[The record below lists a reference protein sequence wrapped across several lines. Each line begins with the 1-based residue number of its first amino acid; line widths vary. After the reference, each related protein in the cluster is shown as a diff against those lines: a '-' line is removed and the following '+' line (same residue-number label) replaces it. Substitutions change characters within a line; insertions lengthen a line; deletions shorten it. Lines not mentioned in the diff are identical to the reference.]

1 MKVTLLAT
9 TPTITPTP
17 FTTPSYIT
25 TEYRLWKEESLQ
37 GFVLMIY
44 KDIVYI
50 MCSLFTPLPCD
61 GVNNGSNRSIT
72 HRTND
77 FMIWSQFIFQ
87 LNTSFLS
94 NEKSYTHLTLTVIHW
109 PWYSNLNFLSMSTNI
124 EDVIFSSA
132 SIMVRGLT
140 MQTGTVNV
148 SFSVMVASWCTL
160 QSP

>member
-17 FTTPSYIT
+17 FTTPSYTT

-44 KDIVYI
+44 KDIG
-50 MCSLFTPLPCD
+50 CD

-94 NEKSYTHLTLTVIHW
+94 NEKSYTHLTLIVIHL
-109 PWYSNLNFLSMSTNI
+109 PWYSNLNFLRMSTNI